1 MHFHQRII
9 SIVSLALLFGCAS
22 QQAKTDASSTN
33 STAPAETAQ
42 KAKSPTAHTEPATAG
57 VRKVKTK
64 DGLEGEI
71 VGTPAAKS
79 KFAKLQIGMPQRQ
92 VEDLIGAPSDTKTY
106 VTGKAW
112 IPFYFGKDTYR
123 FETFYKHEGRL
134 TFEGGGITGSSGKL
148 IRVTVDTSEDG
159 YQ

>member
-1 MHFHQRII
+1 MHMHQQII
-9 SIVSLALLFGCAS
+9 AIVSLALLFGCAS
-22 QQAKTDASSTN
+22 QQAKTNTAATN
-33 STAPAETAQ
+33 SPASAETAQ
-42 KAKSPTAHTEPATAG
+42 KAKSPTATAEPATAG
-57 VRKVKTK
+57 VRKVKSK
-64 DGLEGEI
+64 EGLEGEI

-92 VEDLIGAPSDTKTY
+92 VEDLIGAPSDMKTY

-134 TFEGGGITGSSGKL
+134 TFEGGSVTGSSGKL
-148 IRVTVDTSEDG
+148 IRITVDTSEDG

>member
-1 MHFHQRII
+1 MYFHQRII

-22 QQAKTDASSTN
+22 QQQAKTDTASTN
-33 STAPAETAQ
+33 STETAQ
-42 KAKSPTAHTEPATAG
+42 KTKSQTANAAATAG

-64 DGLEGEI
+64 EGLEGEI
-71 VGTPAAKS
+71 VGMPAAKS

-92 VEDLIGAPSDTKTY
+92 VEDLIGAPSDMKTY

-148 IRVTVDTSEDG
+148 IRITVDTSEDG